1 MTDEA
6 WARAGKRFPR
16 YHTGELKATR
26 IQNQLLSKL
35 DNFPMKRILQD
46 MQSKKSFHIHD
57 WNITD
62 REIVTNLRAL
72 PAPAPALP

>member
-1 MTDEA
+1 MTDEE
-6 WARAGKRFPR
+6 WAKSHKRFPR

-26 IQNQLLSKL
+26 VQNLLLSKL

-62 REIVTNLRAL
+62 REIVTNLKAL
-72 PAPAPALP
+72 PAPALP